1 MNLSNLRQS
10 RIGGAILALSLLL
23 GIGIMSSL
31 TAQAQYPQYPDRDG
45 QYRRDRDRDWRRN
58 RDRDRDW
65 DRDRDRRD
73 DRYGRN
79 RGYGNYGRYGNTYR
93 YAEDRGYQ
101 DGLNTGSS
109 DANRGQSYDP
119 QRSHYYRNATYGY
132 DSSYGNKGAYK
143 QAYRDGFLRGYEQGY
158 RRYRGGYGRRN
169 NGRWFPF

>member
-10 RIGGAILALSLLL
+10 KIGGAILAFSLLL
-23 GIGIMSSL
+23 GIGIMSSM
-31 TAQAQYPQYPDRDG
+31 TAQAQYPVYPDRDG
-45 QYRRDRDRDWRRN
+45 RYRRDQDPDWRRDRDRDRDWRRN
-58 RDRDRDW
+58 RDR
-65 DRDRDRRD
+65 
-73 DRYGRN
+73 G
-79 RGYGNYGRYGNTYR
+79 YGNTYR
-93 YAEDRGYQ
+93 YAQDRGYQ
-101 DGLNTGSS
+101 DGLNTGAS

-132 DSSYGNKGAYK
+132 DSPYGSKGAYK